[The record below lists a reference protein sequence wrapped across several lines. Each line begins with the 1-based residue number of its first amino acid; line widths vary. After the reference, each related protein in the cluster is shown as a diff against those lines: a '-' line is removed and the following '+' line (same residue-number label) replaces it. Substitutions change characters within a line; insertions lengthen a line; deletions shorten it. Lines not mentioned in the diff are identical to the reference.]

1 MNQAVINASRPDSL
15 ATGHQPQASMPL
27 VPQPI
32 QPITV
37 NSSSQQKYRKIIFFL
52 GVSMLIMVE
61 SKVKAEN

>member
-1 MNQAVINASRPDSL
+1 MNQAVTNASQPDSVG
-15 ATGHQPQASMPL
+15 TGDQPQASMPL

-37 NSSSQQKYRKIIFFL
+37 NSSSQQKYRKIIFLL
-52 GVSMLIMVE
+52 GVSMLIMVK